1 MQNLSLNDGLATP
14 VARTFVP
21 VQPYMGPKA
30 PARWSYRPAG
40 AVDRTSDVLVELGYK
55 RNGTTTMAPLKVQ
68 VPYSVTVNGVIE
80 RGLALFDSSSGG
92 FRIPDNAPVA
102 TVDDLYAFVGNFQAN
117 ADIKAAVKNGRPII

>member
-30 PARWSYRPAG
+30 PARWSYRPAD
-40 AVDRTSDVLVELGYK
+40 AVDRTSNVLIELGYR
-55 RNGTTTMAPLKVQ
+55 RNGVTSMAPLKVQ
-68 VPYSVTVNGVIE
+68 VPYTVTVNGVIE

-92 FRIPDNAPVA
+92 FRIPDNAPV
-102 TVDDLYAFVGNFQAN
+102 VVVNNLYAFVGNFLAH
-117 ADIKAAVKNGRPII
+117 ADIMTAVKSGRPVI